1 MPGTNINFP
10 REEKLKIKEKEGWFI
25 AGDLKMSAAD
35 EKHKATISWD
45 LQT

>member
-10 REEKLKIKEKEGWFI
+10 REEKLLKKKKDWFI
-25 AGDLKMSAAD
+25 AGDPKMRVAD
-35 EKHKATISWD
+35 VKHKSTIRWD